1 MHEYDIVMDFIR
13 KTVYLLGT
21 ALYKINHVQNE
32 ILHRKISNTIL
43 AFNVHNYNVFSKT
56 KCKTAVVFQGNE
68 MKNTASLPTSRVHSP
83 KNNTEKVFFYTK
95 LTHFTIFWLAKVR
108 YSIILRYEKQHIIY
122 KQQLR
127 IENTYTLLTNS

>member
-43 AFNVHNYNVFSKT
+43 AFNVHNYNVFPKRSAKLQLFF
-56 KCKTAVVFQGNE
+56 KE
-68 MKNTASLPTSRVHSP
+68 MK
-83 KNNTEKVFFYTK
+83 
-95 LTHFTIFWLAKVR
+95 
-108 YSIILRYEKQHIIY
+108 
-122 KQQLR
+122 
-127 IENTYTLLTNS
+127 